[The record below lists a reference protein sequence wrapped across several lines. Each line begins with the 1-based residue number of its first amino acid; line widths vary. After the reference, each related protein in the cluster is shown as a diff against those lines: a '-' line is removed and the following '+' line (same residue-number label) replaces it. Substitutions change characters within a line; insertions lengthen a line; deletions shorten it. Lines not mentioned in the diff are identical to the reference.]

1 MVLMDWCVA
10 SISIKTSTI
19 LNITDFNRDLVIAFV
34 IFQLKSAMKY
44 EAKYNEFVNHTAAD
58 LVGIEEAPF
67 GYDAVW
73 TIALAL
79 DEADKMLKTM
89 GKGVNIGLQR

>member
-1 MVLMDWCVA
+1 
-10 SISIKTSTI
+10 
-19 LNITDFNRDLVIAFV
+19 
-34 IFQLKSAMKY
+34 MKY
-44 EAKYNEFVNHTAAD
+44 EDKYNEFVDYRAAD

-79 DEADKMLKTM
+79 DEADTILKTM